1 MKTLT
6 RYALLGVML
15 VISSC
20 SKKEKTSSTY
30 QNGELTVLTDESF
43 KSVTEALADGYTIS
57 YPEAKI
63 KVQTMKE
70 DLALLEILN
79 NRAKV
84 AVMSRELTP
93 EEIKVY
99 EKNVE
104 LEYTPARFA
113 ADAVVF
119 IVPKNSTK
127 TSISMEEIAKGME
140 SENKTFIFDGVN
152 SSNLNFVAQK
162 LNKQPKDLKFSIIP
176 GNVNVIEELNKYPSK
191 IGVIGLNTIS
201 RPYDK
206 EAEKLRDL
214 IKVLPVEVDGKL
226 YNTDFEGL
234 REMKYPFTRV
244 LYFLTNESG
253 YNMAGGFVRYSCTD
267 IGQKIVQK
275 EGLQQYNLYG
285 RRVQMR

>member
-1 MKTLT
+1 MKSLT
-6 RYALLGVML
+6 KYSLIIALAVLA
-15 VISSC
+15 SC
-20 SKKEKTSSTY
+20 SKNDKKTSTY
-30 QNGELTVLTDESF
+30 QSGELTILTDESF

-57 YPEAKI
+57 YPESKI

-99 EKNVE
+99 ENNVE
-104 LEYTPARFA
+104 LKYTPARFA

-119 IVPKNSTK
+119 IVPKNSPK

-162 LNKQPKDLKFSIIP
+162 LKKQPKDLKFSIIP
-176 GNVNVIEELNKYPSK
+176 GSTNVIEELSKYPSK

-206 EAEKLRDL
+206 EAEKLRNL
-214 IKVLPVEVDGKL
+214 IKVLPVEVGGKL
-226 YNTDFEGL
+226 YTTDFEGL

-253 YNMAGGFVRYSCTD
+253 FNMAGGFVRYSCTD

-275 EGLQQYNLYG
+275 EGLQQYNIYG

>member
-1 MKTLT
+1 MKSLT
-6 RYALLGVML
+6 KYSLIIAFAVLA
-15 VISSC
+15 SC
-20 SKKEKTSSTY
+20 SKNDKKSSTY
-30 QNGELTVLTDESF
+30 QSGELTILTDESF

-57 YPEAKI
+57 YPESKI

-99 EKNVE
+99 ENNVE
-104 LEYTPARFA
+104 LKYTPARFA

-119 IVPKNSTK
+119 IVPKNSPK

-162 LNKQPKDLKFSIIP
+162 LKKQPKDLKFSIIP
-176 GNVNVIEELNKYPSK
+176 GSTNVIEELSKYPSK

-206 EAEKLRDL
+206 EAEKLRNL
-214 IKVLPVEVDGKL
+214 IKVLPVEVGGKL
-226 YNTDFEGL
+226 YTTDFEGL

-253 YNMAGGFVRYSCTD
+253 FNMAGGFVRYSCTD

-275 EGLQQYNLYG
+275 EGLQQYNIYG

>member
-1 MKTLT
+1 MKSLT
-6 RYALLGVML
+6 KYSLIIAFAVLA
-15 VISSC
+15 SC
-20 SKKEKTSSTY
+20 SKNDKKTSTY
-30 QNGELTVLTDESF
+30 QSGELTVLTDESF

-57 YPEAKI
+57 YPESKI

-99 EKNVE
+99 ENNVE
-104 LEYTPARFA
+104 LKYTPARFA

-119 IVPKNSTK
+119 IVPKNSPK

-162 LNKQPKDLKFSIIP
+162 LKKQPKDLKFSIIP
-176 GNVNVIEELNKYPSK
+176 GSTNVIEELSKYPSK

-206 EAEKLRDL
+206 EAEKLRNL
-214 IKVLPVEVDGKL
+214 IKVLPVEVGGKL
-226 YNTDFEGL
+226 YTTDFEGL

-253 YNMAGGFVRYSCTD
+253 FNMAGGFVRYSCTD

-275 EGLQQYNLYG
+275 EGLQQYNIYG

>member
-1 MKTLT
+1 MKRLT
-6 RYALLGVML
+6 KYSLIIALAVLA
-15 VISSC
+15 SC
-20 SKKEKTSSTY
+20 SKKDKKSSTY
-30 QNGELTVLTDESF
+30 QSGELTILTDESF

-57 YPEAKI
+57 YPESKI

-99 EKNVE
+99 ENNVE
-104 LEYTPARFA
+104 LKYTPARFA

-119 IVPKNSTK
+119 VVPKNSPK
-127 TSISMEEIAKGME
+127 TSITMEEITNGLQ
-140 SENKTFIFDGVN
+140 SEDKMFIFDGVN

-162 LNKQPKDLKFSIIP
+162 LKKQPKDLKFSIIP
-176 GNVNVIEELNKYPSK
+176 GSINVIEELGKYPSK
-191 IGVIGLNTIS
+191 IGVVGLNTIS

-206 EAEKLRDL
+206 NAEKLRNL

-226 YNTDFEGL
+226 YTTDFEGL

-253 YNMAGGFVRYSCTD
+253 FNMAGGFVRYSCTD

-275 EGLQQYNLYG
+275 EGLQQYNIYG